1 MSEENLPESTN
12 LEATDLQLQLELLQK
27 EFDTIAQKIE
37 EFKALL
43 YSHLVDEI
51 VEVQELTVIYKEL
64 KLAKKQQRLLQKQ
77 RGKKY
82 VAPTGLKV
90 VNSAREKVIKSED
103 SQEKKRLYKE
113 AMFHVHPDKFSM
125 QPEHT
130 ELATEVTTKLIQ
142 VYKEGDLEALKAYH
156 AHIFS
161 NVSLKQLTETANVEI
176 HASETS
182 HISIVIDKIR
192 KQLHELK
199 NSSLYKI
206 LSEYENPYVF
216 VDELKVYY
224 TDKLAKLR
232 KRTRKAFK

>member
-142 VYKEGDLEALKAYH
+142 V
-156 AHIFS
+156 
-161 NVSLKQLTETANVEI
+161 
-176 HASETS
+176 
-182 HISIVIDKIR
+182 
-192 KQLHELK
+192 
-199 NSSLYKI
+199 
-206 LSEYENPYVF
+206 
-216 VDELKVYY
+216 
-224 TDKLAKLR
+224 
-232 KRTRKAFK
+232 